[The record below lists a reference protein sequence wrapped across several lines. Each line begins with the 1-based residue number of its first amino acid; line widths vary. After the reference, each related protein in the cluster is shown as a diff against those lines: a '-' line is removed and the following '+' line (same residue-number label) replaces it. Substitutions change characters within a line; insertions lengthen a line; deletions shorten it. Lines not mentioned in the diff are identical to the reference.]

1 MSRSP
6 DLRRIAVSVTALAL
20 AAVFA
25 TAVAGGTASART
37 TQLLSDISVGSDGPS
52 FAGDSGRF
60 ATVSPNGDGF
70 RDAAVVRFRLAE
82 PARVTIAAYV
92 SGEGAAAPRLVGQ
105 RTEQL
110 APGSHGLRWQPRE
123 TLTPRTYML
132 RLDAV
137 DRQGGRSTVGT
148 LGPGDPSAHVV
159 RVLGLDAGFTSPS
172 YEPGARATLVV
183 STDERAFTLQ
193 LFRAGPE
200 TTPSIGGYGGEALWG
215 VPVGAAKPL
224 VWADARNHPLALRI
238 RIPHVQSG
246 LYFERLTA
254 PDGHVGFAPFVL
266 LPSTWG
272 THPAAVVLP
281 TNIW

>member
-20 AAVFA
+20 AAAFA
-25 TAVAGGTASART
+25 TAVTGGTANART
-37 TQLLSDISVGSDGPS
+37 TQLLGDVSVGSDGPP
-52 FAGDSGRF
+52 FAGDSARF

-70 RDAAVVRFRLAE
+70 RDAAVVRFRLGE
-82 PARVTIAAYV
+82 PARLTIGAFV
-92 SGEGAAAPRLVGQ
+92 SGEGAAAPRLVVR

-110 APGSHGLRWQPRE
+110 AAGTHALRWQPRE

-137 DRQGGRSTVGT
+137 DDQGGRSTVGT

-159 RVLGLDAGFTSPS
+159 RVLGLDAGFTRPS

-200 TTPSIGGYGGEALWG
+200 TTPSIASYGGEALWG
-215 VPVGAAKPL
+215 APAPRACFRAP
-224 VWADARNHPLALRI
+224 ALRG
-238 RIPHVQSG
+238 RAGADPEHRQ
-246 LYFERLTA
+246 
-254 PDGHVGFAPFVL
+254 
-266 LPSTWG
+266 
-272 THPAAVVLP
+272 
-281 TNIW
+281 